1 MIQNM
6 KHLRLIDMVTYSLTV
21 GLILIP
27 VNGLAQEEEKDDL
40 EDGLENIGERF
51 EKWGEEMEEWGE
63 QVEQSVKEGKPI
75 MPIPPILFSEN
86 QKGYKSSP
94 RFGLYLDD
102 LDFEDVYE
110 MHYPENYGVLID
122 GVIRGR
128 NGDRAGLR
136 EGDIIME
143 FDGEKVLYEDH
154 LLRMRNSKHVGDT
167 AEIKYFRD
175 EKVMTTILTFYPPE
189 ELLGKDAEISDK
201 KKKLSPGYGGGSFEP
216 VYIDFDFAGIN
227 SYLQNNGFGKAFDGN
242 LIVLGGGGMGNVG
255 NGLFIGGMGAGFSK
269 REQIPVRGD
278 INQIIGQKRYQ
289 LDFAFGGVT
298 VTKKFALFTKRLI
311 FDMGVMLGGGGISL
325 KVSQSDGD
333 FSWEDKIGDA
343 NNYSVKY
350 EKGFFA
356 YHPSVGLLIRI
367 KNWFGIHGSV
377 GYFGTYAF
385 DDKWTEKSFDF
396 TVSGDSSGD
405 SPAMPS
411 GRSYSLGVW
420 FGY

>member
-1 MIQNM
+1 MLQKM
-6 KHLRLIDMVTYSLTV
+6 KHLRLVDILIYSLTV

-63 QVEQSVKEGKPI
+63 QVEQSVEEGKPI
-75 MPIPPILFSEN
+75 PPIPPILFSEN
-86 QKGYKSSP
+86 QKDYKSSP

-110 MHYPENYGVLID
+110 MHYLENYGVLID
-122 GVIRGR
+122 RVIRGG

-136 EGDIIME
+136 KVDSIME
-143 FDGEKVLYEDH
+143 FYGEKVRYEDH

-167 AEIKYFRD
+167 VEIKYFRD
-175 EKVMTTILTFYPPE
+175 EKVMTTSFTFYPPE
-189 ELLGKDAEISDK
+189 ELSGKDAEISDK
-201 KKKLSPGYGGGSFEP
+201 KKRLSPGYGGGSFEP

-227 SYLQNNGFGKAFDGN
+227 SYLQSNGFGKAFDGN

-255 NGLFIGGMGAGFSK
+255 KGWFIGGMGAGLSK
-269 REQIPVRGD
+269 HEQIPVRD
-278 INQIIGQKRYQ
+278 DTDQIIGQKKYQ
-289 LDFAFGGVT
+289 LDFGFGGVT
-298 VTKKFALFTKRLI
+298 VTKKVALFTKRVVL
-311 FDMGVMLGGGGISL
+311 DMGIMLGGGGIAL

-350 EKGFFA
+350 EKSFFA
-356 YHPSVGLLIRI
+356 YNPSVGLLIRI

-377 GYFGTYAF
+377 GYFGTYAL

-396 TVSGDSSGD
+396 TVGGP
-405 SPAMPS
+405 SPVMPS
-411 GRSYSLGVW
+411 GQSYSLGVW